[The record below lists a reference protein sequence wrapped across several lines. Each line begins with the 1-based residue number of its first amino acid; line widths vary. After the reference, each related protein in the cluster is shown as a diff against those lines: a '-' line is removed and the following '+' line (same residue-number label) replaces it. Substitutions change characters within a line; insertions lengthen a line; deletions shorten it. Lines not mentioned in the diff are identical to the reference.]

1 MRFAQGGE
9 INRRQRTQ
17 AMGESLI
24 LRTTDLEE
32 GNCVSLVDIKPLQEQ
47 EKNADLTE
55 AFPRVGSGLASTHYS
70 LT

>member
-1 MRFAQGGE
+1 
-9 INRRQRTQ
+9 
-17 AMGESLI
+17 MGESLI

-32 GNCVSLVDIKPLQEQ
+32 GNCVSLVDIKLHILLQEQ